1 MKHIEDIDGKII
13 LIFASVVLLVVA
25 LINFDAIKAKLPNLT
40 IQLIIIG
47 AILFVLVLI
56 MIHTGG
62 FFEHMY
68 GEMVILGV
76 VILLAG
82 FALLFTTIP
91 SNLILNEDDTIFHAY
106 NLCNSFLGEA
116 TQLLEDPKEEL
127 REACQIVN
135 MLFFLG
141 ILLGI
146 LGIILFVVGLVKKKE
161 HPPTSNKNGT

>member
-1 MKHIEDIDGKII
+1 MKDIEDIYGKII
-13 LIFASVVLLVVA
+13 LIFASVVLLILVFM
-25 LINFDAIKAKLPNLT
+25 NFNVIKAKLPNLT

-47 AILFVLVLI
+47 TILFVLVLI
-56 MIHTGG
+56 MMHTKG

-82 FALLFTTIP
+82 FILMFTTIP

-116 TQLLEDPKEEL
+116 SQLLEDPKEEL
-127 REACQIVN
+127 REACQTVN

-146 LGIILFVVGLVKKKE
+146 FGIILFIVGLVKKKE
-161 HPPTSNKNGT
+161 QGTTQIKNGA